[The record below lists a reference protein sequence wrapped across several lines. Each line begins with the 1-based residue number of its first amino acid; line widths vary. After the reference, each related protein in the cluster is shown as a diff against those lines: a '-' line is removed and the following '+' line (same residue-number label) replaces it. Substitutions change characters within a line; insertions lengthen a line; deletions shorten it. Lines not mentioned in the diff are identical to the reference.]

1 MRRIYF
7 LSILILFYLFFTRI
21 SYSCTEEKNS
31 LLSIYKDKA
40 CNVKE
45 SNFQSL
51 LYNDNLSGR
60 IVWNE
65 QYFMESFINMYEATK
80 DKRYI
85 EIFVRHADHVLSVR
99 DDAARSL
106 DFMGRMRPGWQTG
119 GYYTLG
125 IPRVIKDIE
134 GIPSLEIRAIH
145 KAGNGNTSIEITEG
159 SGQDFNMVIYN
170 DFRADKRVVQKFDNL
185 HMDIVE
191 SLVNESLSPESWIH
205 VKKMGLT
212 PPSPGIYH
220 LEETCRMVLHELHTP
235 LIGIPFLRFA
245 ALVFEETELQ
255 VYNEKATAYV
265 AAFEESYRDYKSS
278 WREDKDGGYFV
289 FEPGGCYWASG
300 LPVPYNG
307 LSANG
312 RFLLWL
318 YMVTGKME
326 YLEKSV
332 KLAQK
337 IRAGMKILP
346 DGTLVMPYWY
356 GLPFSGWQD
365 KSTNPVNDIYIKG
378 KAYNGPEDVSH
389 FGLTLQY
396 MVDAYK
402 MGVIFDDNVMIAAS
416 NTFLKRIWK
425 LAGEK
430 EEVKWGR
437 DVYNIFLERFEK
449 TGVGYKKKGP
459 KNSGY
464 LAHDITGRGQATN
477 YASWIFT
484 RLGKWNA
491 AIEVKVLKAYYPL
504 FLDFDEIDRDYE
516 YGAFLLG
523 LSMFALQGVSEIS
536 SVPLYPFTPRSSSE
550 NYIKANRRYHLDESG
565 ILYVDYG
572 TSYGEIGK
580 RYNPGFI
587 AVYAQ
592 ALYKDYFNTN
602 DLRYKKLFFKQIE
615 WLMKNRA
622 CRFYNE
628 MPFWA
633 WEYDFDNEKFRA
645 RAPWVSAYT
654 NGKIIPV
661 FLKAYEISQDLKYL
675 RAAELSFRAFIVP
688 TKAGGFGT
696 FEKDMAWYEEVAGES
711 APSSKILNGH
721 ISALAGLWTFW
732 KCTGRKDIRQALDLG
747 VSAVKKDLKI
757 YDSGFLSFYSQYPK
771 DPPVFAPAHG
781 YNTLHVHQL
790 LWLHSITD
798 DPVFLSYAIKFAG
811 YDDPGFKFSVAGSTD
826 PKDHGPEN
834 LNMEMGNKY
843 WSHNDF
849 PTWIQIDLGSI
860 QEVYGIS
867 ILGYIAKASPKDY
880 DVLVSLDGKEWAT
893 LLSRRGNREQFPTEI
908 FEARKGR
915 YLRIVIMNDNGNRNV
930 ALTGIGIHRSK
941 GSPVAV
947 SNWDWFS
954 SGNKPALIFDSGWRV
969 PKGTGWL
976 IADMVHED
984 IKNTIFEFEGKLV
997 PKISFF
1003 GSSGLKTFKPLQ
1015 FRIMKPDTDKTNFFI
1030 DVDQFR
1036 YIKLHIEKGVKGG
1049 TLRLI
1054 NGQ

>member
-1 MRRIYF
+1 MRCIYF
-7 LSILILFYLFFTRI
+7 LSIVILF
-21 SYSCTEEKNS
+21 S
-31 LLSIYKDKA
+31 LLYNTIGYSFNGETNTVTSICKSEEYGLQ
-40 CNVKE
+40 E
-45 SNFQSL
+45 STFHDL

-65 QYFMESFINMYEATK
+65 RYFMESLINIYEATK

-85 EIFVRHADHVLSVR
+85 EIFIRHADHVLSVR
-99 DDAARSL
+99 DDATRSL
-106 DFMGRMRPGWQTG
+106 DFMGRRRPGWQTG

-125 IPRVIKDIE
+125 IPRLIKDV
-134 GIPSLEIRAIH
+134 GGLPSLEIRAIH
-145 KAGNGNTSIEITEG
+145 NAGNGNTSIAVTEG
-159 SGQDFNMVIYN
+159 SGKDFNIVIYN
-170 DFRADKRVVQKFDNL
+170 DFRADKRVVQKFYNL
-185 HMDIVE
+185 NMDIVE
-191 SLVNESLSPESWIH
+191 SLINESVSPESWIH
-205 VKKMGLT
+205 VKKLGLN

-265 AAFEESYRDYKSS
+265 TAFEESYRDYKSS

-318 YMVTGKME
+318 YMVTGRME

-332 KLAQK
+332 KLAKK
-337 IRAGMKILP
+337 IRAGMEILP

-365 KSTNPVNDIYIKG
+365 RVSNPVNGIYIKG

-389 FGLTLQY
+389 FRSTLQY

-402 MGVIFDDNVMIAAS
+402 MGVVFDDNVLIAAS

-425 LAGEK
+425 LTGEK

-449 TGVGYKKKGP
+449 TCVGHKKKDP
-459 KNSGY
+459 KDYGY
-464 LAHDITGRGQATN
+464 LAQDITGRGQAN
-477 YASWIFT
+477 NNAAWVFA

-491 AIEVKVLKAYYPL
+491 DIETKVLKAYYPL
-504 FLDFDEIDRDYE
+504 FLDSDKIDRDYG

-523 LSMFALQGVSEIS
+523 LSVLALNGENGIS

-550 NYIKANRRYHLDESG
+550 NYIKANRRYHLDEAG
-565 ILYVDYG
+565 VLYVEYG
-572 TSYGEIGK
+572 KAYSEIGK

-592 ALYKDYFNTN
+592 ALYKNYLNAN
-602 DLRYKKLFFKQIE
+602 DSRYKELFFKQIE

-628 MPFWA
+628 MPFWV

-645 RAPWVSAYT
+645 KAPWVSAYA

-661 FLKAYEISQDLKYL
+661 LLKAYEISRDLKYL

-688 TKAGGFGT
+688 VKAGGLGT
-696 FEKDMAWYEEVAGES
+696 FEKDVAWYEEVAGES

-732 KCTGRKDIRQALDLG
+732 KCSGRKDVRKALDFG
-747 VSAVKKDLKI
+747 ISAVKRDLKI
-757 YDSGFLSFYSQYPK
+757 YDSGFLSYYSQYPK

-811 YDDPGFKFSVAGSTD
+811 YDDPGLKFSVAGSTD
-826 PKDHGPEN
+826 PKGHGPDN
-834 LNMEMGNKY
+834 LKMEMGNKY

-849 PTWIQIDLGSI
+849 PTWVQIDLGST

-880 DVLVSLDGKEWAT
+880 DVLVSLDGNEWRS
-893 LLSRRGNREQFPTEI
+893 LLHKRGNKEQFVTEI
-908 FEARKGR
+908 FQPEKTRF
-915 YLRIVIMNDNGNRNV
+915 LRIVIMSDNGNRNV
-930 ALTGIGIHRSK
+930 ALKGIGIHRRK
-941 GSPVAV
+941 GNPVAV

-954 SGNKPALIFDSGWRV
+954 SGNKPELLFTSGWRIH
-969 PKGTGWL
+969 KGTGWL
-976 IADMVHED
+976 IADAVKENS
-984 IKNTIFEFEGKLV
+984 KNIIFEFEGHPAPKLT
-997 PKISFF
+997 FF
-1003 GSSGLKTFKPLQ
+1003 GSNDLKNFSPLRFYILKT
-1015 FRIMKPDTDKTNFFI
+1015 DGNKTNFFI
-1030 DVDQFR
+1030 DIDQFR
-1036 YIKLHIEKGVKGG
+1036 YIRLNVAGEEGGILRIVK
-1049 TLRLI
+1049 
-1054 NGQ
+1054 